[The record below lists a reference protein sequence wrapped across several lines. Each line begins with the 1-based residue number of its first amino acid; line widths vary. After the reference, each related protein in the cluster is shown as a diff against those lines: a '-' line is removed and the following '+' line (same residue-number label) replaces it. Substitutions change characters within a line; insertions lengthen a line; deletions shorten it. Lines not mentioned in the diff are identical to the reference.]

1 MFTYKIIIFVF
12 NNITMTTEFGVESSF
27 VFTNQ
32 FFAESKQSWQSVG
45 TTHIPTSSDPT
56 FVEIDP
62 GRIVKSIAPIRDR
75 VGMGT
80 IDLFWYLLSYQRW
93 CVANEPCVN
102 ARMEK
107 WPSRYKLLAQ
117 RNTHQKPSLVVRKSG
132 RIIFD
137 HHVDSIRGGRFT
149 PAPEK
154 WPTHLPWIVW
164 RVFREI
170 YCF

>member
-80 IDLFWYLLSYQRW
+80 IDLF
-93 CVANEPCVN
+93 
-102 ARMEK
+102 
-107 WPSRYKLLAQ
+107 
-117 RNTHQKPSLVVRKSG
+117 
-132 RIIFD
+132 
-137 HHVDSIRGGRFT
+137 
-149 PAPEK
+149 
-154 WPTHLPWIVW
+154 
-164 RVFREI
+164 
-170 YCF
+170 